1 MSAFLLDNNCLHLWQ
16 FLRTVLEEEKDK
28 PNRCIEWTNR
38 ERGEFRLIKTAV
50 IADLW
55 GQSKNRKHMTYEK
68 MARAMRYYYKMK
80 ILEKV
85 PHKRLHF
92 RFGEKMLARVLDT
105 NTVKPLRRMST
116 GDQHNGVLRQSNNK
130 AYYHQPP
137 PPLQML
143 RRNSVDASG
152 LNSPGVISYPG
163 CRLSDCPPTPMT
175 PLTPLTPC
183 TPMTPLTPC
192 TPGVNRTPVICSRTT
207 NVFFPPDVPLPTT
220 TVVDRDAQPPQQQ
233 QQQHEKHQSV
243 ISKSPLAAPR
253 AEDENSEST
262 TTASREDDASSDRGN
277 MSESESELVVDMD

>member
-1 MSAFLLDNNCLHLWQ
+1 
-16 FLRTVLEEEKDK
+16 
-28 PNRCIEWTNR
+28 
-38 ERGEFRLIKTAV
+38 
-50 IADLW
+50 
-55 GQSKNRKHMTYEK
+55 MTYEK

-116 GDQHNGVLRQSNNK
+116 GDQHNSVLRPTNNK
-130 AYYHQPP
+130 TYYNQP

-143 RRNSVDASG
+143 RRNSVDGLS

-163 CRLSDCPPTPMT
+163 GRLSDCPPTPMT

-220 TVVDRDAQPPQQQ
+220 TIVDRNT
-233 QQQHEKHQSV
+233 QHHLQEKQHSV
-243 ISKSPLAAPR
+243 IEKSPLALLR
-253 AEDENSEST
+253 TEDENSEST

-277 MSESESELVVDMD
+277 ISESDAELVVDID